1 MMRNFRDDA
10 ETIQRW
16 QHGCGYVAVVILWA
30 IAFILAS
37 GILR

>member
-1 MMRNFRDDA
+1 MRYLMDDA

-16 QHGCGYVAVVILWA
+16 RHGFGYAAVCLLWA
-30 IAFILAS
+30 VAFVLAS

>member
-1 MMRNFRDDA
+1 MNKFCDDA

-16 QHGCGYVAVVILWA
+16 QHGFGYAAVVILWA
-30 IAFILAS
+30 IAMVLAS

>member
-1 MMRNFRDDA
+1 MNKFMDDA

-16 QHGCGYVAVVILWA
+16 QHGCGYAAVVILWA
-30 IAFILAS
+30 IAMVLAS